1 MAGGFGST
9 QDVLTV
15 AKFFVSS
22 GMKASGYQYV
32 NSVSHRPPTPPPSP
46 CLTDGDAACKDEGW
60 EQKQRDK
67 TTGKIVPGPA
77 YGGSDAGMKAVVA
90 QIHAMGLK
98 VGLCARLPTRPEGCR

>member
-1 MAGGFGST
+1 M
-9 QDVLTV
+9 
-15 AKFFVSS
+15 
-22 GMKASGYQYV
+22 
-32 NSVSHRPPTPPPSP
+32 R
-46 CLTDGDAACKDEGW
+46 CKDEGW

-98 VGLCARLPTRPEGCR
+98 VGLCAPPARSPPLATHARPPRA

>member
-1 MAGGFGST
+1 M
-9 QDVLTV
+9 
-15 AKFFVSS
+15 
-22 GMKASGYQYV
+22 
-32 NSVSHRPPTPPPSP
+32 R
-46 CLTDGDAACKDEGW
+46 CKDEGW

>member
-32 NSVSHRPPTPPPSP
+32 NSVSHQPPTPPPSAVS
-46 CLTDGDAACKDEGW
+46 L
-60 EQKQRDK
+60 
-67 TTGKIVPGPA
+67 
-77 YGGSDAGMKAVVA
+77 SD
-90 QIHAMGLK
+90 
-98 VGLCARLPTRPEGCR
+98 

>member
-32 NSVSHRPPTPPPSP
+32 NSVSHQPPTPPPP
-46 CLTDGDAACKDEGW
+46 
-60 EQKQRDK
+60 
-67 TTGKIVPGPA
+67 
-77 YGGSDAGMKAVVA
+77 
-90 QIHAMGLK
+90 
-98 VGLCARLPTRPEGCR
+98 LPV